1 MVSMFAAIAA
11 VSAFAEPMLTEWGA
25 KVTSANALRE
35 YPRPQLE
42 RSNWTCLNGDWD
54 YAVTPVVNAPVRP
67 DKWDGK
73 IRVPFALESP
83 LSGCNGRLLNPQE
96 YLWYARKVVLDP
108 KPGERIL
115 LHFGAVDFR
124 AMVFLGHDEVAAT
137 PHDGGQLP
145 FVVDLTPDERRI
157 GELLRGVF
165 GERYL
170 GGRLPTGEG
179 LRRFAEANPSI
190 LKPEP
195 LPIYLNPAVR

>member
-96 YLWYARKVVLDP
+96 YLWYAPRSSSIRSRANASSSTS
-108 KPGERIL
+108 GRST
-115 LHFGAVDFR
+115 FGRWCFSGTMRSPRRRMTAGSFR
-124 AMVFLGHDEVAAT
+124 SSWT
-137 PHDGGQLP
+137 
-145 FVVDLTPDERRI
+145 
-157 GELLRGVF
+157 
-165 GERYL
+165 
-170 GGRLPTGEG
+170 
-179 LRRFAEANPSI
+179 
-190 LKPEP
+190 
-195 LPIYLNPAVR
+195 